1 MSYCKIPLTCQP
13 FSTQTFKLT
22 LEGGARNINVKLEL
36 RYHDLYD
43 TWTAAV
49 TDNSTGELLIDMMP
63 LVCGVNLLGQFKHLE
78 LGEAYIVPATDTTL
92 MMPDNTTLGS
102 TFVLVWGDAS

>member
-1 MSYCKIPLTCQP
+1 MAYCKIPLTCQP

-22 LEGGARNINVKLEL
+22 LAGGERNINVKLTL

-49 TDNSTGELLIDMMP
+49 TDNSTGELLIDMLP
-63 LVCGVNLLGQFKHLE
+63 LVCGIDLLGQYKYLE
-78 LGEAYIVPATDTTL
+78 LGEAYIIAATDTTL

-102 TFVLVWGDAS
+102 TFILVWGDAS